1 MHAWYYAY
9 LCVLVEGKLLNRQA
23 AQAGLNETK
32 MQSKTWYNCVH
43 ASWVCA
49 YTHQLTFMSVD
60 FIFPFIGNLCEL
72 VMQ

>member
-1 MHAWYYAY
+1 MHVWYVY
-9 LCVLVEGKLLNRQA
+9 LCVLVEGELLNRQA

-32 MQSKTWYNCVH
+32 MQGKTWYNCVH
-43 ASWVCA
+43 HLVCV
-49 YTHQLTFMSVD
+49 THQLTFMSVD